1 MPTVKLYAN
10 LRKLAGKK
18 EVSLTGGT
26 IGGVLSELIQ
36 QNPPVGDVILQ
47 KGKLGPHMIITLN
60 GQNISNLDTPVTEQ
74 DILAIFPPI
83 AGG

>member
-26 IGGVLSELIQ
+26 IGALVSELIQ